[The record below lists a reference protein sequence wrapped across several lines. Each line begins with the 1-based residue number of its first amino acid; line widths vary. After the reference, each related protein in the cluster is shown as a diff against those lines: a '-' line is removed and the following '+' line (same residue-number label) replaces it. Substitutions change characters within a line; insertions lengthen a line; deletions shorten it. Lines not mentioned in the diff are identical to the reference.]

1 MNTMQKGFTLIEL
14 MIVVAIIGILA
25 AIAIPAYSNY
35 TGRAQASEGLKATTG
50 LQADI
55 GVFVNEYNRA
65 PATADLNATST
76 PPGAAASIDA
86 AAKALAGKYFSTG
99 GVTVTDGGVINIEF
113 SSGANDGK
121 GFSLTPTLTS
131 SKQISKWTCAPL
143 ASTKA
148 IDTARLPTSCQQ

>member
-1 MNTMQKGFTLIEL
+1 MNAQKGFTLIEL

-55 GVFVNEYNRA
+55 GVYVNEYNAA
-65 PATADLNATST
+65 PTTAALAAG
-76 PPGAAASIDA
+76 GAAVSIDT
-86 AAKALAGKYFSTG
+86 AAKALAGKYFNAG

-113 SSGANDGK
+113 ASGANSGK
-121 GFSLTPTLTS
+121 GFKLTPTVTTS
-131 SKQISKWTCAPL
+131 NQISKWTCAPL
-143 ASTKA
+143 AGGKA
-148 IDTARLPTSCQQ
+148 IDTARLPTSCQS

>member
-55 GVFVNEYNRA
+55 GVFVNEYNRL
-65 PATADLNATST
+65 PNATDL
-76 PPGAAASIDA
+76 AADGDAESIDT
-86 AAKALAGKYFSTG
+86 AAKALVGKYFSAG
-99 GVTVTDGGVINIEF
+99 KITVTNPGVINIEF
-113 SSGANDGK
+113 DDGANSGK
-121 GFSLTPTLTS
+121 GFKLTPSLTGAN
-131 SKQISKWTCAPL
+131 QISKWTCAPL
-143 ASTKA
+143 AAPKA
-148 IDTARLPTSCQQ
+148 IDTARLPTSCQ

>member
-35 TGRAQASEGLKATTG
+35 TGRAQASEGLKVTTG

-65 PATADLNATST
+65 PDTEDLKD
-76 PPGAAASIDA
+76 GKEAASIA
-86 AAKALAGKYFSTG
+86 AAARALAGKYFNAG

-113 SSGANDGK
+113 ASGANKGK
-121 GFSLTPTLTS
+121 GFKLTPTLTTA
-131 SKQISKWTCAPL
+131 KQISKWTCAPL
-143 ASTKA
+143 TGEKA
-148 IDTARLPTSCQQ
+148 IDTARLPTSCQAQE